1 MKTSLTLSILG
12 AYNALMGVL
21 MLFFPGKMA
30 LTMIG
35 SNRAAENPD
44 LEQMATM
51 FHYGLAPALL
61 MIGLILIMI
70 RTCDVET
77 AKKSLLAYVIA
88 TAVLLLAFCLT
99 VESQSFILSP
109 IVFNCVLL
117 NASTLL
123 DNFFTKA
130 FSEPVN

>member
-1 MKTSLTLSILG
+1 MKTSLSLSILG
-12 AYNALMGVL
+12 VYNALMGIL
-21 MLFFPGKMA
+21 MLNFPNTMA

-35 SNRAAENPD
+35 ANRADANPD

-70 RTCDVET
+70 RKCDLET

-88 TAVLLLAFCLT
+88 TVVLL
-99 VESQSFILSP
+99 
-109 IVFNCVLL
+109 
-117 NASTLL
+117 TL
-123 DNFFTKA
+123 FFTVFSKSTVMDFSIEMAAPDMLALTLALFGYFKA
-130 FSEPVN
+130 K

>member
-12 AYNALMGVL
+12 AYNALMGFL
-21 MLFFPGKMA
+21 MLFVPDIMA
-30 LTMIG
+30 ITMIG
-35 SNRAAENPD
+35 ASRAEENPD

-88 TAVLLLAFCLT
+88 TAVLLTLFFTVFSTSTVMDFSVEMAVPDMLAF
-99 VESQSFILSP
+99 
-109 IVFNCVLL
+109 
-117 NASTLL
+117 TLAL
-123 DNFFTKA
+123 FGYLKA
-130 FSEPVN
+130 K

>member
-12 AYNALMGVL
+12 AYNAFMGIL
-21 MLFFPGKMA
+21 MLFFPNKMA

-35 SNRAAENPD
+35 IDRAAENPD

-70 RTCDVET
+70 RTCDMGT
-77 AKKSLLAYVIA
+77 AKRSLLAYVIA
-88 TAVLLLAFCLT
+88 TAVLL
-99 VESQSFILSP
+99 
-109 IVFNCVLL
+109 
-117 NASTLL
+117 TL
-123 DNFFTKA
+123 FFTVFSGSTVMDFSVEMAAPDMLALTLALFGYYKA
-130 FSEPVN
+130 K

>member
-12 AYNALMGVL
+12 AYNALMGIL
-21 MLFFPGKMA
+21 MLFLPGKMA

-35 SNRAAENPD
+35 ANRAAENPD

-70 RTCDVET
+70 RTCDMET
-77 AKKSLLAYVIA
+77 AKRSLLAYVIA
-88 TAVLLLAFCLT
+88 TAVLLAL
-99 VESQSFILSP
+99 
-109 IVFNCVLL
+109 
-117 NASTLL
+117 
-123 DNFFTKA
+123 FFTVFSGSTVMDFSVEMAAPDMLALTLALFGYFKA
-130 FSEPVN
+130 K

>member
-12 AYNALMGVL
+12 AYNTLMGIL
-21 MLFFPGKMA
+21 MLCFPDKMA
-30 LTMIG
+30 ITMIG
-35 SNRAAENPD
+35 DNRANANPD

-70 RTCDVET
+70 RTCDMET

-88 TAVLLLAFCLT
+88 TVVLL
-99 VESQSFILSP
+99 
-109 IVFNCVLL
+109 
-117 NASTLL
+117 TL
-123 DNFFTKA
+123 FFTV
-130 FSEPVN
+130 FSESTVMDFSIEMAAPDMLALSLALFGFFKAK

>member
-35 SNRAAENPD
+35 ANRAVANPD

-70 RTCDVET
+70 RTCDMET
-77 AKKSLLAYVIA
+77 AKRSLLAYLIA
-88 TAVLLLAFCLT
+88 TTVLL
-99 VESQSFILSP
+99 
-109 IVFNCVLL
+109 
-117 NASTLL
+117 TL
-123 DNFFTKA
+123 FFTVFSGSTVMDFSVEMAAPDMLALTLALFGYFKA
-130 FSEPVN
+130 K